1 MGSLPGR
8 SPDRRVLAVPKG
20 WLARLVACQPCLWL
34 AFFPPSPRPRS
45 QSALPLRGR
54 GSLKVYFAGGFAPGT
69 PALNRLRHLQTLPC
83 RCPMGGLSGR
93 SPGRRVLAVPKGW
106 FARLVACQPC
116 LWLYFFP
123 PSPCPPSPPGKGG
136 IKVIFMQGASPL
148 ASPRAEPM
156 VRRITERKRFPASGA
171 ARVQPPG
178 TCMARLVSAASGLM
192 PGCRG
197 RSPRRN
203 KLWISPF
210 PGGEGGWGDGG
221 KKAN

>member
-1 MGSLPGR
+1 MQGA
-8 SPDRRVLAVPKG
+8 SPLA
-20 WLARLVACQPCLWL
+20 
-34 AFFPPSPRPRS
+34 SPRPSRKRHG
-45 QSALPLRGR
+45 LNLR
-54 GSLKVYFAGGFAPGT
+54 
-69 PALNRLRHLQTLPC
+69 C
-83 RCPMGGLSGR
+83 RCPMGSLPGR

-123 PSPCPPSPPGKGG
+123 PSPCPRSQSALPGGKGR

-171 ARVQPPG
+171 ARVQPLG

-210 PGGEGGWGDGG
+210 PGGEERSASAGGGIGAIRQTKG
-221 KKAN
+221 RVSRRQRRHPHPLGTASANPPHRGQRGTPRQKLPPTL